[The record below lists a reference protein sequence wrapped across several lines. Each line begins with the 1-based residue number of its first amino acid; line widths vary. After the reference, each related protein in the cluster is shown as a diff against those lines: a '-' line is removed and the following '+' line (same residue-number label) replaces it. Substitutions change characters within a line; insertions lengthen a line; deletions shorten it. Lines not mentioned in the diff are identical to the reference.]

1 MEAENGDE
9 ALQEFLENIEKR
21 FLEIPMGNDG
31 KYDLSVTQRVTE
43 FDLPGQTGTAKNAQT
58 ISLTFEKK

>member
-1 MEAENGDE
+1 M
-9 ALQEFLENIEKR
+9 
-21 FLEIPMGNDG
+21 EIPMGNDG